1 MACFADIYVS
11 QGSVATYARGG
22 WILDNFSE
30 FFLNRWIFGKVT
42 NKSVFNYKL
51 CKSLSSTS
59 SFAVLLSTL
68 TWSSRRSLSCS
79 TELAVV
85 GGWREPWQGLDV
97 DTETSSRPT
106 SRPTAFRSAS
116 SGVFDSGEE
125 CSDSD
130 DRSDRQSTPGTEVKV
145 RGGVGVK
152 RSRARSGNTGRSGDD
167 DDDALRL
174 AYLTTNLPSNLPVK
188 NRFRFDRIVAMGLW
202 LTFWPTVYIRYVV
215 ATSYS
220 ALHRESKKQD
230 IKLLTITSL
239 TIIRC
244 SKFFH

>member
-59 SFAVLLSTL
+59 SFAVLLSSL

-85 GGWREPWQGLDV
+85 GGWREPWRGLDL

-130 DRSDRQSTPGTEVKV
+130 DRSDRQST
-145 RGGVGVK
+145 
-152 RSRARSGNTGRSGDD
+152 GRP
-167 DDDALRL
+167 L
-174 AYLTTNLPSNLPVK
+174 AP
-188 NRFRFDRIVAMGLW
+188 R
-202 LTFWPTVYIRYVV
+202 
-215 ATSYS
+215 
-220 ALHRESKKQD
+220 
-230 IKLLTITSL
+230 
-239 TIIRC
+239 
-244 SKFFH
+244 SKFAEVSGSKGHEPGRATLVDLVMMMMMHYG